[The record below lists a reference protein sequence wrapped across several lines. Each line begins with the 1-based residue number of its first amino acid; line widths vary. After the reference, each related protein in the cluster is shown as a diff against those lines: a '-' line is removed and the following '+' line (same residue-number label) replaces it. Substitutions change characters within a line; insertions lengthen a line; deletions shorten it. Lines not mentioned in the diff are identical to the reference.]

1 VSLARQQG
9 RVQDGEVTER
19 QEATAMLKTSML
31 LLATVFGLGFGVL
44 ATAQTLQSASHATS
58 TAARQPAN
66 QQANQQQH
74 QVIKPGD
81 RDCIRDTGSLI
92 PAKRG
97 QCLQGAFGRSYSA
110 KELRDTGQPKMGEA
124 LRMLDPAIH

>member
-1 VSLARQQG
+1 
-9 RVQDGEVTER
+9 
-19 QEATAMLKTSML
+19 ML

-44 ATAQTLQSASHATS
+44 ATAQTLQPASHATS
-58 TAARQPAN
+58 MAARQPAN

-81 RDCIRDTGSLI
+81 RDCIRDTG
-92 PAKRG
+92 
-97 QCLQGAFGRSYSA
+97 
-110 KELRDTGQPKMGEA
+110 QPKMGEA